1 MIEHEASA
9 NDYYYNYP
17 PKQEDDGKKADKEQ
31 MKLKRIFDEQ
41 MAAANRTFERK
52 YEDMATSFTE

>member
-17 PKQEDDGKKADKEQ
+17 PKQEEDKNKKADKEQ
-31 MKLKRIFDEQ
+31 MKMKRIFE
-41 MAAANRTFERK
+41 E
-52 YEDMATSFTE
+52 

>member
-31 MKLKRIFDEQ
+31 MKLKRIFDE
-41 MAAANRTFERK
+41 
-52 YEDMATSFTE
+52 